1 MLDVLENDVIIIDLR
16 DTLLQPRDI
25 YSHLK
30 KLSGGDKHFPPEY
43 LLELRE
49 GDKTAEVH
57 LILRFLADHDIFFVV
72 DLPLLVLARILVCL
86 ILTHNRVI
94 KEHVIFPSS
103 EALFDCLLGP
113 FERLMSSQLGQEF
126 L

>member
-16 DTLLQPRDI
+16 DTLCKPR
-25 YSHLK
+25 YAYPHLK
-30 KLSGGDKHFPPEY
+30 KLSGGYKHFPPED
-43 LLELRE
+43 LLQLCER
-49 GDKTAEVH
+49 DKTAEVH
-57 LILRFLADHDIFFVV
+57 LILRFLADHNILLVV
-72 DLPLLVLARILVCL
+72 NLPLLVLARILVGL
-86 ILTHNRVI
+86 FLTYYRVI
-94 KEHVIFPSS
+94 KEHIIFTSS